1 MTSTPTSTPNFP
13 RSGIKIP
20 YDGKNTSSS
29 FSYRL
34 DAKGPVGSL
43 YPAGLNVYETLEGDL
58 NSANYGQPIK
68 IQIKKGVNG
77 GTGYIFE
84 NVSPNSPLGL
94 IIAQDENGER
104 SQALKNN
111 LNNMRR
117 GVLFSKNSVDV
128 HDAVLES
135 NGLQT
140 IVEGANVNT
149 LLAETAVPS
158 VEFVIEPGDAEI
170 KEEDDKG
177 NNEVKNKQTKKPRKP
192 FFGGKSI
199 KYPANAVYKSGA
211 GPSQDYMKFDM
222 FKYTAPQSGYLGGYF
237 NKKFDNAKVGDKGQ
251 PATAS
256 FSQTITGGLQRT
268 SSGLGGVGGRDYMG
282 TVKMPIPNQLET
294 SNGVSWG
301 EGRANAFEAA
311 AFMGTFGGIRNT
323 LSGDKNV
330 ADLLKGTFDAGKN
343 VLNTFKDG
351 EAGDANTLISAAAAK
366 AALSKVN
373 VNVDPNQFVTRST
386 GKAINPNL
394 ELLFAGPKLRSFQFS
409 FNFAPQNP
417 EDAKRARQIM
427 RFFKQGM
434 LPTRG
439 TDSDLF
445 LLSPNVFRLAF
456 MNNGQ
461 RIKSLNSFKIC
472 ALTNCAI
479 NFTPD
484 GMYQAYDD
492 PSAISQPIRSIMTL
506 GFTELSPILAD
517 DYDTESARP
526 SVLALQDKVLEQG
539 PLNQFFDDASGDSGV
554 DIGF

>member
-13 RSGIKIP
+13 RSGIRIP

-43 YPAGLNVYETLEGDL
+43 YPGGLNVYEVLEGDL
-58 NSANYGQPIK
+58 NSPNYGQPLK
-68 IQIKKGVNG
+68 IRIKKGVNG

-84 NVSPNSPLGL
+84 DVSPNSPLGL

-104 SQALKNN
+104 SQAYKNN

-128 HDAVLES
+128 HDAALEA
-135 NGLQT
+135 NNLQN
-140 IVEGANVNT
+140 IVEGDNVNT
-149 LLAETAVPS
+149 LGVETAVPS

-170 KEEDDKG
+170 KEDDNKG
-177 NNEVKNKQTKKPRKP
+177 NNEAKDKNTTKPRKP

-237 NKKFDNAKVGDKGQ
+237 NKKFDDAKVRQQK
-251 PATAS
+251 TS
-256 FSQTITGGLQRT
+256 SILTKGLQRT
-268 SSGLGGVGGRDYMG
+268 SSGLGGVGGRNYMG

-323 LSGDKNV
+323 LSGDSNV
-330 ADLLKGTFDAGKN
+330 ADLIKGIGTGAKTLVN
-343 VLNTFKDG
+343 SLASG
-351 EAGDANTLISAAAAK
+351 EGGDANTLISAAAAK
-366 AALSKVN
+366 AALSQIN
-373 VNVDPNQFVTRST
+373 INVDPNQFVTRST

-417 EDAKRARQIM
+417 EDAKIARQIM

-434 LPTRG
+434 LPSRG

-526 SVLALQDKVLEQG
+526 SVMALQDKVLEQG
-539 PLNQFFDDASGDSGV
+539 PLNQFFDDSSGDTGV

>member
-1 MTSTPTSTPNFP
+1 MTSTPNFP
-13 RSGIKIP
+13 RSGIRIP
-20 YDGKNTSSS
+20 YDGKNTSKS
-29 FSYRL
+29 FQYRL
-34 DAKGPVGSL
+34 DRSGPVGSL
-43 YPAGLNVYETLEGDL
+43 FPGGLNVYETLEGDL
-58 NSANYGQPIK
+58 NSPNYGQPLK

-77 GTGYIFE
+77 GTGFIFE
-84 NVSPNSPLGL
+84 DVSPNSPLGL

-104 SQALKNN
+104 SKAYKNALGG
-111 LNNMRR
+111 MRT

-149 LLAETAVPS
+149 LLGETAVPS
-158 VEFVIEPGDAEI
+158 VEFVIEPDEAKESDNTDGVNDAS
-170 KEEDDKG
+170 
-177 NNEVKNKQTKKPRKP
+177 NKTTRKRRKP

-199 KYPANAVYKSGA
+199 KYPYNAVYRSGA
-211 GPSQDYMKFDM
+211 GPSQDYMKIDM
-222 FKYTAPQSGYLGGYF
+222 FKYLAPQSGYLGGFF
-237 NKKFDNAKVGDKGQ
+237 NKDIKSQNADVGDKK
-251 PATAS
+251 AFDIALN
-256 FSQTITGGLQRT
+256 GLQRD
-268 SSGLGGVGGRDYMG
+268 SSADFQSGGEAPGGRQYLG

-311 AFMGTFGGIRNT
+311 AFMGTFGGIRN
-323 LSGDKNV
+323 V
-330 ADLLKGTFDAGKN
+330 IAGEKN
-343 VLNTFKDG
+343 VLGLLGETGKGAVELGEKLAQGDG
-351 EAGDANTLISAAAAK
+351 ADANTLISSALAK
-366 AALSKVN
+366 AALSGVN
-373 VNVDPNQFVTRST
+373 INVDTNQFVTRST
-386 GKAINPNL
+386 GKATNPNL

-427 RFFKQGM
+427 RFFKEGM
-434 LPTRG
+434 LPSRG
-439 TDSDLF
+439 RDSDLF

-461 RIKSLNSFKIC
+461 RIKSLNTFKIC

-506 GFTELSPILAD
+506 GFTELTPIFAD
-517 DYDTESARP
+517 DYDPNNARP
-526 SVLALQDKVLEQG
+526 SVLALQDKVKTLG
-539 PLNQFFDDASGDSGV
+539 PLDQFFDDSSDDAGV

>member
-1 MTSTPTSTPNFP
+1 M
-13 RSGIKIP
+13 GQIKISP
-20 YDGKNTSSS
+20 YGNNGAMTEVMHYKINGQTI
-29 FSYRL
+29 
-34 DAKGPVGSL
+34 
-43 YPAGLNVYETLEGDL
+43 YETLDINL
-58 NSANYGQPIK
+58 NSPTYGQSLK
-68 IQIKKGVNG
+68 VEAKQEGFLSRR
-77 GTGYIFE
+77 TE
-84 NVSPNSPLGL
+84 VSPNSELGL
-94 IIAQDENGER
+94 AIAADQNSTRQTAFINEMSFISGKAEKNGFGTVHDE
-104 SQALKNN
+104 ALKNSG
-111 LNNMRR
+111 M
-117 GVLFSKNSVDV
+117 FSM
-128 HDAVLES
+128 A
-135 NGLQT
+135 NGDKPFE
-140 IVEGANVNT
+140 VELPA
-149 LLAETAVPS
+149 
-158 VEFVIEPGDAEI
+158 VEFVIDPGDATGN
-170 KEEDDKG
+170 EETDG
-177 NNEVKNKQTKKPRKP
+177 NNTVKDKETTKPRKP

-222 FKYTAPQSGYLGGYF
+222 FKYTAPQSGYLSGYF
-237 NKKFDNAKVGDKGQ
+237 KKNNDAK
-251 PATAS
+251 ATKQKNS
-256 FSQTITGGLQRT
+256 RILTKGLQRT
-268 SSGLGGVGGRDYMG
+268 SSGLGGVGGRNYMG
-282 TVKMPIPNQLET
+282 TVKMPIPNNLET

-323 LSGDKNV
+323 ISGESNV
-330 ADLLKGTFDAGKN
+330 ADLIKGIGTGATEVVKS
-343 VLNTFKDG
+343 LASG
-351 EAGDANTLISAAAAK
+351 EGGDANTLISAAAAK
-366 AALSKVN
+366 AALSKIN
-373 VNVDPNQFVTRST
+373 INVDQNQFVTRST

-434 LPTRG
+434 LPARG
-439 TDSDLF
+439 KDSDLF

-539 PLNQFFDDASGDSGV
+539 PLNQFFDDSSGDAGV

>member
-1 MTSTPTSTPNFP
+1 MTSTPNFP
-13 RSGIKIP
+13 RSGIRIP
-20 YDGKNTSSS
+20 YDGKNTSKS
-29 FSYRL
+29 FQYRL
-34 DAKGPVGSL
+34 DRSGPVGSL
-43 YPAGLNVYETLEGDL
+43 FPGGLNVYETLEGDL
-58 NSANYGQPIK
+58 NSPNYGQPLK

-77 GTGYIFE
+77 GTGFIFE

-111 LNNMRR
+111 LNKMRR

-128 HDAVLES
+128 HDAILES
-135 NGLQT
+135 NGLQS

-149 LLAETAVPS
+149 LLGETAVPS
-158 VEFVIEPGDAEI
+158 VEFVIEPGDAEV
-170 KEEDDKG
+170 KEENDKG

-222 FKYTAPQSGYLGGYF
+222 FKYTAPQSGYLSGYF
-237 NKKFDNAKVGDKGQ
+237 KKNNDAK
-251 PATAS
+251 ATKQKNS
-256 FSQTITGGLQRT
+256 RILTKGLQRT
-268 SSGLGGVGGRDYMG
+268 SSGLGGVGGRNYMG
-282 TVKMPIPNQLET
+282 TVKMPIPNNLET

-323 LSGDKNV
+323 ISGESNV
-330 ADLLKGTFDAGKN
+330 ADLIKGIGTGATEVVKS
-343 VLNTFKDG
+343 LASG
-351 EAGDANTLISAAAAK
+351 EGGDANTLISAAAAK
-366 AALSKVN
+366 AALSKIN
-373 VNVDPNQFVTRST
+373 INVDQNQFVTRST

-434 LPTRG
+434 LPARG

-539 PLNQFFDDASGDSGV
+539 PLNQFFDDSSGDAGV

>member
-1 MTSTPTSTPNFP
+1 M
-13 RSGIKIP
+13 GQIKISP
-20 YDGKNTSSS
+20 YGNNGAMTEVMHYKINGQTI
-29 FSYRL
+29 
-34 DAKGPVGSL
+34 
-43 YPAGLNVYETLEGDL
+43 YETLDINL
-58 NSANYGQPIK
+58 NSPTYGQTLK
-68 IQIKKGVNG
+68 VEAKQDGFLSRR
-77 GTGYIFE
+77 TE
-84 NVSPNSPLGL
+84 VSPNSELGL
-94 IIAQDENGER
+94 AIAADINSTRQTAYINEMSFISGKAEKNGFGTVHDE
-104 SQALKNN
+104 ALKNSG
-111 LNNMRR
+111 M
-117 GVLFSKNSVDV
+117 FSM
-128 HDAVLES
+128 A
-135 NGLQT
+135 NGDKPFE
-140 IVEGANVNT
+140 VELPA
-149 LLAETAVPS
+149 
-158 VEFVIEPGDAEI
+158 VEFVIDPGDATGNVET
-170 KEEDDKG
+170 DG
-177 NNEVKNKQTKKPRKP
+177 NNTVKDKETTKPRKP

-237 NKKFDNAKVGDKGQ
+237 NKKFDNAKVGKEGQ

-330 ADLLKGTFDAGKN
+330 SDLLKGTFEVGTDVINK
-343 VLNTFKDG
+343 FKDG
-351 EAGDANTLISAAAAK
+351 EAGDANTIISAAAAK

-373 VNVDPNQFVTRST
+373 INVDPNQFVTRST

-434 LPTRG
+434 LPSRG

-492 PSAISQPIRSIMTL
+492 PVAISQPIRSIMTL

-526 SVLALQDKVLEQG
+526 SILALQDKVLEGG
-539 PLNQFFDDASGDSGV
+539 PLDQFFDDSSGDEGI

>member
-1 MTSTPTSTPNFP
+1 M
-13 RSGIKIP
+13 GQIKISP
-20 YDGKNTSSS
+20 YGNNGAMTEVMHYKINGQTI
-29 FSYRL
+29 
-34 DAKGPVGSL
+34 
-43 YPAGLNVYETLEGDL
+43 YETLDINL
-58 NSANYGQPIK
+58 NSPTYGQTLK
-68 IQIKKGVNG
+68 VEAKQDGFLSRR
-77 GTGYIFE
+77 TE
-84 NVSPNSPLGL
+84 VSPNSELGL
-94 IIAQDENGER
+94 AIAADINSTRQTAYINEMSFISGKAEKNGFGTVHDE
-104 SQALKNN
+104 ALKNSG
-111 LNNMRR
+111 M
-117 GVLFSKNSVDV
+117 FSM
-128 HDAVLES
+128 A
-135 NGLQT
+135 NGDKPFE
-140 IVEGANVNT
+140 VELPA
-149 LLAETAVPS
+149 
-158 VEFVIEPGDAEI
+158 VEFVIDPGDATGN
-170 KEEDDKG
+170 EETDG
-177 NNEVKNKQTKKPRKP
+177 NNTVKDKETTKPRKP

-222 FKYTAPQSGYLGGYF
+222 FKYTAPQSGYLSGYF
-237 NKKFDNAKVGDKGQ
+237 NKKFDDAKVGETG
-251 PATAS
+251 TAS

-323 LSGDKNV
+323 ISGESNV
-330 ADLLKGTFDAGKN
+330 ADLIKGIGTGATEVVKS
-343 VLNTFKDG
+343 LASG
-351 EAGDANTLISAAAAK
+351 EGGDANTLISAAAAK
-366 AALSKVN
+366 AALSKIN
-373 VNVDPNQFVTRST
+373 INVDQNQFITRST

-427 RFFKQGM
+427 RFFKEGM

-439 TDSDLF
+439 KDSDLF
-445 LLSPNVFRLAF
+445 LLSPNVFRLSF

-539 PLNQFFDDASGDSGV
+539 PLSQFFDDSSGDAGV

>member
-1 MTSTPTSTPNFP
+1 M
-13 RSGIKIP
+13 GQIKISP
-20 YDGKNTSSS
+20 YGNNGAMTEVMHYKINGQT
-29 FSYRL
+29 
-34 DAKGPVGSL
+34 
-43 YPAGLNVYETLEGDL
+43 VYETLDINL
-58 NSANYGQPIK
+58 NSPTYGQTLK
-68 IQIKKGVNG
+68 VEAKQDGFLSRR
-77 GTGYIFE
+77 TE
-84 NVSPNSPLGL
+84 VSPNSELGL
-94 IIAQDENGER
+94 AIAADINSTRQTAYINEMSFVSGKAEKNGLANVHDE
-104 SQALKNN
+104 ALKNSG
-111 LNNMRR
+111 M
-117 GVLFSKNSVDV
+117 FSM
-128 HDAVLES
+128 A
-135 NGLQT
+135 NGDKPFE
-140 IVEGANVNT
+140 VELPA
-149 LLAETAVPS
+149 
-158 VEFVIEPGDAEI
+158 VEFVIDPGDATGN
-170 KEEDDKG
+170 EENDG
-177 NNEVKNKQTKKPRKP
+177 NNKVKDKQTTKPRKP

-237 NKKFDNAKVGDKGQ
+237 NKKFDNAKVGEEGQ
-251 PATAS
+251 PGTAS

-268 SSGLGGVGGRDYMG
+268 SSGLGGVGGRSYMG

-330 ADLLKGTFDAGKN
+330 SDLLKGTFDTGTDVINK
-343 VLNTFKDG
+343 FKDG
-351 EAGDANTLISAAAAK
+351 EAGDANTIISAAAAK

-373 VNVDPNQFVTRST
+373 INVDPNQFVTRST

-434 LPTRG
+434 LPSRG

-526 SVLALQDKVLEQG
+526 SVMALRDKVHEQG
-539 PLNQFFDDASGDSGV
+539 PLSQFFDDASGDSGV

>member
-1 MTSTPTSTPNFP
+1 M
-13 RSGIKIP
+13 GQIKISP
-20 YDGKNTSSS
+20 YGNNGAMTEVMHYKINGQTI
-29 FSYRL
+29 
-34 DAKGPVGSL
+34 
-43 YPAGLNVYETLEGDL
+43 YETLDINL
-58 NSANYGQPIK
+58 NSPTYGQTLK
-68 IQIKKGVNG
+68 VEAKQDGFLSRR
-77 GTGYIFE
+77 TE
-84 NVSPNSPLGL
+84 VSPNSELGL
-94 IIAQDENGER
+94 AIAADINSTRQTAYINEMSFISGKAEKNGFGTVHDE
-104 SQALKNN
+104 ALKNSG
-111 LNNMRR
+111 M
-117 GVLFSKNSVDV
+117 FSM
-128 HDAVLES
+128 A
-135 NGLQT
+135 NGDKPFE
-140 IVEGANVNT
+140 VELPA
-149 LLAETAVPS
+149 
-158 VEFVIEPGDAEI
+158 VEFVIDPGDATGNVET
-170 KEEDDKG
+170 DG
-177 NNEVKNKQTKKPRKP
+177 NNTVKDKETTKPRKP

-237 NKKFDNAKVGDKGQ
+237 NKKFDNAKVGKEGQ

-268 SSGLGGVGGRDYMG
+268 SSGLGGVGGRNYMG

-330 ADLLKGTFDAGKN
+330 SDLLKGTFDAGTDVINK
-343 VLNTFKDG
+343 FKDG

-373 VNVDPNQFVTRST
+373 INVDPNQFVTRST

-434 LPTRG
+434 LPSRG

-526 SVLALQDKVLEQG
+526 SVMALRDKVLEQG
-539 PLNQFFDDASGDSGV
+539 PLSQFFDDSSGDTGV